1 MIRIMTAC
9 SALTLGLAFATPS
22 FADRAEADL
31 CAKNLTEPAISVY
44 NFGISKVEA
53 NSTLEQA
60 VRPYLEPKV
69 KSKEMTEEDARTHG
83 RAAAECLRLVHRKE
97 ELPK

>member
-1 MIRIMTAC
+1 MIRSLTAL
-9 SALTLGLAFATPS
+9 SLMALTTPA

-53 NSTLEQA
+53 KSTLEQA
-60 VRPYLEPKV
+60 VRPYLEPLVQSNK
-69 KSKEMTEEDARTHG
+69 MTEQDARKHG

-97 ELPK
+97 QLPPQ

>member
-1 MIRIMTAC
+1 MNRILTAC
-9 SALTLGLAFATPS
+9 SVLTLSLAFATPS
-22 FADRAEADL
+22 FADRAEADT
-31 CAKNLTEPAISVY
+31 CAKTLVEPAISVY
-44 NFGISKVEA
+44 NFGIEKVEA

-60 VRPYLEPKV
+60 VRPYLEPLV
-69 KSKEMTEEDARTHG
+69 KSKQMTEEDARTHG

>member
-1 MIRIMTAC
+1 MIRILA
-9 SALTLGLAFATPS
+9 ALSLVALATPA
-22 FADRAEADL
+22 FADRSDADT
-31 CAKNLTEPAISVY
+31 CAKTLTEPAISVY

-60 VRPYLEPKV
+60 VRPYLEPLVQANK
-69 KSKEMTEEDARTHG
+69 MTEQDARKHG

-97 ELPK
+97 SLPPQ